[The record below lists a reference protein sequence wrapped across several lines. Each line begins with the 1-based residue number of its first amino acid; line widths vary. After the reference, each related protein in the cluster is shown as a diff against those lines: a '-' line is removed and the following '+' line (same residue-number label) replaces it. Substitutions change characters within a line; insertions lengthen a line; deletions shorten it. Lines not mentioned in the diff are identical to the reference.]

1 MKDSYEFEVICK
13 NLIIEYVNSH
23 FDKTDDVKPIDIK
36 DVYVVWLC
44 KALQNSKALLSTT
57 VPDGKYYEFT
67 YNGDKKE
74 MYMDVYTKLE
84 NICISETKFDKEV
97 HYEKESI

>member
-36 DVYVVWLC
+36 DVYVVWMC
-44 KALQNSKALLSTT
+44 KTLQNSKALLSTT

-84 NICISETKFDKEV
+84 NICISETDFDKEV
-97 HYEKESI
+97 HYEKEII